1 MSLAWDE
8 EKVFKKSSFDVIIQ
22 CLKSVQLFMISLLFF
37 FFFNQATAAGGLKL
51 HGTMY
56 LKYGCMI
63 LLCVNHAAAAFDIQ
77 DTTKAVT
84 ARA

>member
-1 MSLAWDE
+1 MFKECSVVYDLSPLFSL
-8 EKVFKKSSFDVIIQ
+8 
-22 CLKSVQLFMISLLFF
+22 
-37 FFFNQATAAGGLKL
+37 NRATAAGGLKL
-51 HGTMY
+51 HGIMY

-63 LLCVNHAAAAFDIQ
+63 VLCVNHAAAAFDIQ